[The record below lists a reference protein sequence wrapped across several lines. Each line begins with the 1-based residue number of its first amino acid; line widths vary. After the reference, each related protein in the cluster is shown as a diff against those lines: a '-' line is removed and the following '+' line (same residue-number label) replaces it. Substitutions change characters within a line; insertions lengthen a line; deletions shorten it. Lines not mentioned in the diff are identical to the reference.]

1 MPHIDVVIA
10 GGGPVGSA
18 LAVALA
24 DAGLVVRLF
33 EPRAEPDTKF
43 RPIALS
49 HGSRLILEGLAL
61 FDRFS
66 ATPIETIHVSHAGGF
81 GRAVLRHE
89 EHGIAALGYVCDMGD
104 FALALAGA
112 SASQRSPGRVS
123 SWQPRDD
130 DVAVSVEHAGKTQ
143 QITARLLVLA
153 DGGPAALQA
162 AGEVEGRDYHQAA
175 IVALV
180 RAEHMPVGTAW
191 ERFTDE
197 GPLALLPF
205 APPAREMQYGLV
217 WTVHEQRAHTLAA
230 AADDAFL
237 AALGARFGMRLGR
250 FIASGPRLVYPLA
263 LRYRRASVT
272 APRVTAIGNAAQTL
286 HPVAGQGLNLA
297 LRDVFEL
304 ARLIVESPRADLG
317 GRRFLERFA
326 SLRRADRT
334 AAIGVTD
341 ALVRIFASRLPGAG
355 LARGIG
361 LATLDITPPARR
373 FLARRMMLGLRGLP

>member
-1 MPHIDVVIA
+1 MPHTDVVIA

-24 DAGLVVRLF
+24 DAGLAVRLF
-33 EPRAEPDTKF
+33 EPRLEPDSKF

-49 HGSRLILEGLAL
+49 HGSRLILERLDL
-61 FDRFS
+61 FDRFP

-81 GRAVLRHE
+81 GRTVLRSE
-89 EHGIAALGYVCDMGD
+89 EHGVAALGYVCDLGD
-104 FALALAGA
+104 FARALALA

-123 SWQPRDD
+123 GWQPRED
-130 DVAVSVEHAGKTQ
+130 DVVVSVEHETQ
-143 QITARLLVLA
+143 PISARLLVLA
-153 DGGPAALQA
+153 DGGPNALQA
-162 AGEVEGRDYHQAA
+162 AGRAEGRDYHQAA

-180 RAEHMPVGTAW
+180 RAERMAAGTAW

-205 APPAREMQYGLV
+205 APPERELQYGLV
-217 WTVHEQRAHTLAA
+217 WTVHEQRARTLAA

-250 FIASGPRLVYPLA
+250 FIAASPRLAYPLA
-263 LRYRRASVT
+263 LRYRRASLT
-272 APRVTAIGNAAQTL
+272 APRVVAIGNAAQTL

-304 ARLIVESPRADLG
+304 ARLIVESPRAALG
-317 GRRFLERFA
+317 GSSFLARFA

-341 ALVRIFASRLPGAG
+341 ALVRIFASRLPGVG

-361 LATLDITPPARR
+361 LAALDLTPPARR
-373 FLARRMMLGLRGLP
+373 FFARRMMLGPRGLP